1 MEKIIDIDERI
12 RRAEELYNRRK
23 MQGGIR
29 VSTNNVNNRTNFVL
43 LKRLIIR
50 IIICTIIYAIFFFL
64 KNSGMFFSKNIIEQT
79 QKIMSYDI
87 NVNYAFSQALEVY
100 NKIIGFNNVS
110 SQEQIDNINQVEE
123 AQKSSQ
129 ANESENVNTNE
140 INQEQINTTSNL
152 EEQIGIGGASEE
164 NSEISLIEQNPANT
178 SVIEKTQM
186 EIDAEYVIANYSFI
200 KPVQGIVTS
209 RFGNRE
215 ATEIVSANHKG
226 IDIGANTGTPI
237 YASMEGIVTKV
248 SSYGDYGKHLEITNR
263 DVVTLYAHCSEITV
277 SEGQYISQAQ
287 EIAKVGSTG
296 RATGPHLHFEIKRDG
311 RVINPDYIISF

>member
-29 VSTNNVNNRTNFVL
+29 VSTNNMNNRTNFVL

-50 IIICTIIYAIFFFL
+50 IIICIVIYGIFFFL

-79 QKIMSYDI
+79 QRIMSYDI
-87 NVNYAFSQALEVY
+87 NVSYAFSQVMEVY
-100 NKIIGFNNVS
+100 NKIIGIKNNGN
-110 SQEQIDNINQVEE
+110 EEHIDKIEE
-123 AQKSSQ
+123 AQN
-129 ANESENVNTNE
+129 NEQINEVETINNSELKE
-140 INQEQINTTSNL
+140 EQINTVSN
-152 EEQIGIGGASEE
+152 EQEQPGIGGASDQNE
-164 NSEISLIEQNPANT
+164 NMSLLEQTPANT
-178 SVIEKTQM
+178 TVIEKTQM
-186 EIDAEYVIANYSFI
+186 EIDAEYVKTNYSLI
-200 KPVQGIVTS
+200 KPVEGIVTS
-209 RFGNRE
+209 RFGDRE